1 MCKEEDSFRY
11 KSTFVWKMGI
21 LEGFSSLIVKKHRFS
36 NNLKKMK
43 RKFLKLE
50 ILAPK
55 QHPNN
60 ENI

>member
-1 MCKEEDSFRY
+1 
-11 KSTFVWKMGI
+11 MGI

-43 RKFLKLE
+43 RQFLKLE